1 MVWERL
7 KGLEIT
13 GVEHLIPLR
22 FFVYLYRAAFGKARI
37 SPEEIQSMAEKS
49 IVMCQSSDL

>member
-1 MVWERL
+1 MGEAERA
-7 KGLEIT
+7 GNYRSGT
-13 GVEHLIPLR
+13 FNSPP

-37 SPEEIQSMAEKS
+37 YPEEIQSMTEKS